1 MPITNDLSV
10 VQVKSVSHVI
20 QQPSA
25 ALPRLC
31 AVPEEGAG
39 EIKPVTKQLNNGFVV
54 FSLNLENQI
63 GRQRPIVLIGLF
75 KMKKVHLQTP
85 ESLSHNRSRKSCFHL
100 PSSQVF
106 STCFTLLVL
115 LVLLMDLNCTYCQWQ
130 SLREK
135 QEYQQFLLF
144 LDVGGRSQMY
154 LTLSGVPASS

>member
-1 MPITNDLSV
+1 M
-10 VQVKSVSHVI
+10 VQVKSVGHVI

-25 ALPRLC
+25 ALPHLC

-63 GRQRPIVLIGLF
+63 GRQRPIVLIVSF

-106 STCFTLLVL
+106 STCSLCFTLLVL
-115 LVLLMDLNCTYCQWQ
+115 LVLWMDLNCTYCQWQ
-130 SLREK
+130 SLRKK

-144 LDVGGRSQMY
+144 LDVGGRSQRY